1 MVFVFFVI
9 NYYKNLENRN
19 QMKKGRNKNMAN
31 CFECKNA
38 YVEDI
43 WSEWCC
49 RKGHH
54 INTDDEGC
62 ISGEYFEC
70 EDFVEED

>member
-1 MVFVFFVI
+1 
-9 NYYKNLENRN
+9 
-19 QMKKGRNKNMAN
+19 MAN
-31 CFECKNA
+31 CLICKNT

-49 RKGHH
+49 RKEHQ

-62 ISGEYFEC
+62 ISCEYFEC